1 MIDDEIRKAIL
12 KNTDSATL
20 NEIAVKNGMIPLIED
35 GLSKAKL
42 GLTTREEVL
51 QAAKSE

>member
-1 MIDDEIRKAIL
+1 VIDEEIRKAIL
-12 KNTDSATL
+12 RNTDSATL

-35 GLSKAKL
+35 GLNKAKL

-51 QAAKSE
+51 MAAKVE